1 MALGHLPLV
10 RCGIKIARLTG
21 PGPFSIK
28 VFLDNSESEQ
38 KQSRAA
44 LTLAALG
51 IVYGDIGTSP
61 LYAAKEVFNPTHGIA
76 LDTGTI
82 LGGISAI
89 FWALMVVVSL
99 KYVTLIMRAD
109 NRGEGGIMALLALSS
124 SAVQKFP
131 RWRVVLPMLGAFGA
145 ALFYGDAVLT
155 PAISVLSAVEGL
167 EVGTTALKPFVV
179 PISVGVLIA
188 LFAFQR
194 HGTAVV
200 GIFFGPVMLVWFS
213 SLAVAGVFSI
223 ANEPAI
229 LAALNPIHAL
239 TFVTAHGWASFIVLG
254 AVVLGV
260 TGAEAL
266 YADMGHF
273 GKSPIRTA
281 WFGLVFPALALNYLG
296 QGALLMSNP
305 AAVGNPFY
313 LMFPNWA
320 LYPMV
325 GLATMATVIASQAT
339 ISGAYSLTKQA
350 IQLGFLPR
358 MNIIHTSARAYGQ
371 IYLPGVNWVLLSAVL
386 AAVIGFGSS
395 TALASAYGL
404 SVTGTMLI
412 DTFLTF
418 FVIRYGWGY
427 NLVLCVLATGFF
439 IIVDAAFFSA
449 SLLKLTE
456 GGWFP
461 LLMAS
466 IIYTVMTTWRRGRK
480 ILVQRLQTSAI
491 PLDPFVVSLFAD
503 PPMRVHGTA
512 IFMAADRDAVPHA
525 LLHNLSHNKVIHE
538 RVVFL
543 TVKIAEV
550 PSVPLEERVK
560 VEPMGHECY
569 RISMRF
575 GFKDRPDVTK
585 ALDLCKPHGLEFHMM
600 ETSFFLNR
608 ETLIPVLDTWG
619 GMALWRERMFATM
632 ARNASSVTD
641 YFNIP
646 TNRVIELGTQIEI

>member
-1 MALGHLPLV
+1 MDTSDTD
-10 RCGIKIARLTG
+10 K
-21 PGPFSIK
+21 
-28 VFLDNSESEQ
+28 
-38 KQSRAA
+38 KQTRAA

-61 LYAAKEVFNPTHGIA
+61 LYAAKEVFNPSHGIT
-76 LDTGTI
+76 LDAGTI

-89 FWALMVVVSL
+89 LWSLMVVVSL

-109 NRGEGGIMALLALSS
+109 NKGEGGIMALLALSS
-124 SAVQKFP
+124 SAVQRFP
-131 RWRVVLPMLGAFGA
+131 RWRVALPILGGFGA

-155 PAISVLSAVEGL
+155 PAVTVLSAVEGL
-167 EVGTTALKPFVV
+167 EVGTSAFKPFVV
-179 PISVGVLIA
+179 PIAVGIIVA
-188 LFAFQR
+188 LFMFQR
-194 HGTAVV
+194 RGTAVV
-200 GIFFGPVMLVWFS
+200 GKLFGPVMLIWFS
-213 SLAVAGVFSI
+213 TLAVGGIFHIVT
-223 ANEPAI
+223 EPRI
-229 LAALNPIHAL
+229 LGALNPFHAL
-239 TFVTAHGWASFIVLG
+239 KFITAHGWSSFIVLG
-254 AVVLGV
+254 AVVLAV

-273 GKSPIRTA
+273 GRSPIQTA
-281 WFGLVFPALALNYLG
+281 WFSLVFPALALNYMG
-296 QGALLMSNP
+296 QGALLLSDP
-305 AAVGNPFY
+305 SAISNPFY
-313 LMFPNWA
+313 LMFPEWA

-325 GLATMATVIASQAT
+325 ALATMAGIIASQAT

-358 MNIIHTSARAYGQ
+358 MNILHPSREIGQ
-371 IYLPGVNWVLLSAVL
+371 IYVPAVNWVLLAAVL
-386 AAVIGFGSS
+386 GAVIGFGSS

-418 FVIRYGWGY
+418 FVIRFAWKY
-427 NLVLCVLATGFF
+427 NLVLCLLATGFF
-439 IIVDAAFFSA
+439 IIVDVAFFSA
-449 SLLKLTE
+449 SLVKFAD

-461 LLMAS
+461 ILMAVL
-466 IIYTVMTTWRRGRK
+466 IYTVMLTWRRGRH
-480 ILVQRLQTSAI
+480 ILAKRRQSSAI
-491 PLDPFVVSLFAD
+491 PLDPFLASLFAD
-503 PPMRVHGTA
+503 PPVRVPGTA
-512 IFMAADRDAVPHA
+512 VFMAADEGAVPHA

-543 TVKIAEV
+543 AVTIEDVPWVPVEDRIKIEA
-550 PSVPLEERVK
+550 
-560 VEPMGHECY
+560 MGHECY
-569 RISMRF
+569 RVGMRF
-575 GFKDRPDVTK
+575 GFKDRPDVSK
-585 ALDLCKPHGLEFHMM
+585 MLELCEPQGLEFNMM

-608 ETLIPVLDTWG
+608 ETLIPVLDVPG

>member
-1 MALGHLPLV
+1 
-10 RCGIKIARLTG
+10 
-21 PGPFSIK
+21 
-28 VFLDNSESEQ
+28 LDSTET
-38 KQSRAA
+38 KQLQHSQTRAA
-44 LTLAALG
+44 LTLTALG
-51 IVYGDIGTSP
+51 IVYGDIGTSV
-61 LYAAKEVFNPTHGIA
+61 LYAAKEVFNPSHGIP
-76 LDTGTI
+76 LDHGTI
-82 LGGISAI
+82 IGGISAI
-89 FWALMVVVSL
+89 FWSLMVVVSL

-109 NRGEGGIMALLALSS
+109 NKGEGGIMALLALSS
-124 SAVQKFP
+124 SAVQRYP
-131 RWRVVLPMLGAFGA
+131 RWRSGLMLLGAFGA

-179 PISVGVLIA
+179 PISVGVLVA

-200 GIFFGPVMLVWFS
+200 GKLFGPVMVLWFAA
-213 SLAVAGVFSI
+213 LAVVGVYGI
-223 ANEPAI
+223 IGNPAI
-229 LAALNPIHAL
+229 LAALNPLHAL

-273 GKSPIRTA
+273 GKRPIRMA
-281 WFGLVFPALALNYLG
+281 WFGLVFPALSLNYLG

-305 AAVGNPFY
+305 EAVGNPFY
-313 LMFPNWA
+313 LMFPGWA

-325 GLATMATVIASQAT
+325 GLATAATVIASQAT

-358 MNIIHTSARAYGQ
+358 MNIVHTSAEIGQ
-371 IYLPGVNWVLLSAVL
+371 IYLPGVNWILLAAVL
-386 AAVIGFGSS
+386 AAVVGFGSS
-395 TALASAYGL
+395 SALASAYGL

-418 FVIRYGWGY
+418 FVIRFAWKY
-427 NLVLCVLATGFF
+427 NLLLCLLATGFF
-439 IIVDAAFFSA
+439 IIVDIAFFSA
-449 SLLKLTE
+449 SFLKLSE

-461 LLMAS
+461 LMMAT
-466 IIYTVMTTWRRGRK
+466 IVYTVMLTWRRGRE
-480 ILVQRLQTSAI
+480 ILVSRLQSSAI
-491 PLDPFVVSLFAD
+491 PLGAFRNSLFEY
-503 PPMRVHGTA
+503 PPTKVHGTA
-512 IFMAADRDAVPHA
+512 IFMAADPGAVPHA
-525 LLHNLSHNKVIHE
+525 LLHNLSHNKVMHE
-538 RVVFL
+538 RVVFV
-543 TVKIAEV
+543 TVSIGDV
-550 PSVPLEERVK
+550 PWVPAEERVK
-560 VEPMGHECY
+560 VEPMGQEWY
-569 RISMRF
+569 MVRMQF
-575 GFKDRPDVTK
+575 GFKDRPDVSAGL
-585 ALDLCKPHGLEFHMM
+585 ALCAKYGLEFNLM

-608 ETLIPVLDTWG
+608 ETLIPVSGNVD

>member
-1 MALGHLPLV
+1 MD
-10 RCGIKIARLTG
+10 T
-21 PGPFSIK
+21 
-28 VFLDNSESEQ
+28 SESQ
-38 KQSRAA
+38 HKQSRAA

-61 LYAAKEVFNPTHGIA
+61 LYAAKEVFNPSHGIP

-89 FWALMVVVSL
+89 FWSLMVVVSL
-99 KYVTLIMRAD
+99 KYVLLIMRAD
-109 NRGEGGIMALLALSS
+109 NKGEGGIMALLALSS
-124 SAVQKFP
+124 SAVQRFP
-131 RWRVVLPMLGAFGA
+131 RWRLILPMLGGFGA

-179 PISVGVLIA
+179 PVSVGVIVA
-188 LFAFQR
+188 LFLFQR

-200 GIFFGPVMLVWFS
+200 GKLFGPVMLVWFS
-213 SLAVAGVFSI
+213 ALALGGIYSI
-223 ANEPAI
+223 FKEPAI
-229 LAALNPIHAL
+229 LAALNPYHAL
-239 TFVTAHGWASFIVLG
+239 HFITAHGWASFIVLG

-273 GKSPIRTA
+273 GRTPIQTA

-296 QGALLMSNP
+296 QGALLMINP
-305 AAVGNPFY
+305 AAVTNPFY
-313 LMFPNWA
+313 QMFPAWA

-358 MNIIHTSARAYGQ
+358 MNVIHTSAREIGQ
-371 IYLPGVNWVLLSAVL
+371 IYLPGVNWILL
-386 AAVIGFGSS
+386 AAVVAAVVGFGSS
-395 TALASAYGL
+395 GALASAYGL
-404 SVTGTMLI
+404 SVTGTMAI

-418 FVIRYGWGY
+418 FVIRYGWNY
-427 NLVLCVLATGFF
+427 NPVLCVLSTGFF
-439 IIVDAAFFSA
+439 IIVDMAFFSA
-449 SLLKLTE
+449 SMLKLAE

-461 LLMAS
+461 LLMAAL
-466 IIYTVMTTWRRGRK
+466 IFTVMATWRRGRQ
-480 ILVQRLQTSAI
+480 ILAERLKTSAI
-491 PLDPFVVSLFAD
+491 PLDPFLQSLFLD
-503 PPMRVHGTA
+503 PPTRVRGTA
-512 IFMAADRDAVPHA
+512 IFLAADPKAVPHA

-543 TVKIAEV
+543 TVTIVDEPWV
-550 PSVPLEERVK
+550 PFSERVK

-569 RISMRF
+569 RIAVRF
-575 GFKDRPDVTK
+575 GFKNRPDVSQ
-585 ALDLCKPHGLEFHMM
+585 ALELCKPFGLEFNLM
-600 ETSFFLNR
+600 ETSFFLSR
-608 ETLIPVLDTWG
+608 ETIIPVLDDWG

>member
-1 MALGHLPLV
+1 MD
-10 RCGIKIARLTG
+10 
-21 PGPFSIK
+21 S
-28 VFLDNSESEQ
+28 NESLETEH
-38 KQSRAA
+38 KQSHAA

-51 IVYGDIGTSP
+51 IVYGDIGTSV
-61 LYAAKEVFNPTHGIA
+61 LYAAKEVFNPSHGIP
-76 LDTGTI
+76 LDAGTI
-82 LGGISAI
+82 IGGISAI
-89 FWALMVVVSL
+89 FWSLMVVVSL

-109 NRGEGGIMALLALSS
+109 NKGEGGIMALVALSS
-124 SAVQKFP
+124 SAVQRFP
-131 RWRVVLPMLGAFGA
+131 RWRVALLMLGAFGA

-167 EVGTTALKPFVV
+167 GVGAPGLKPFIV
-179 PISVGVLIA
+179 PISVGVLVA

-200 GIFFGPVMLVWFS
+200 GKLFGPVMVLWFVV
-213 SLAVAGVFSI
+213 LAAVGVYSI
-223 ANEPAI
+223 AQNPAI
-229 LAALNPIHAL
+229 LSALNPIHAL
-239 TFVTAHGWASFIVLG
+239 TFTTAHGWASFIVLG

-273 GKSPIRTA
+273 GKAPIRTA

-305 AAVGNPFY
+305 AAVGNPFF

-325 GLATMATVIASQAT
+325 GLATAATVIASQAT

-358 MNIIHTSARAYGQ
+358 MNIIHTSAREIGQ
-371 IYLPGVNWVLLSAVL
+371 IYLPGVNWILLAAVL

-395 TALASAYGL
+395 SALASAYGL
-404 SVTGTMLI
+404 AVTGTMLI

-418 FVIRYGWGY
+418 FVIRFAWGY
-427 NLVLCVLATGFF
+427 NLVLCVLATVFF
-439 IIVDAAFFSA
+439 IVVDAAFFSA
-449 SLLKLTE
+449 SLLKLAE

-461 LLMAS
+461 LLMAT
-466 IIYTVMTTWRRGRK
+466 IVYVVMLTWRRGRE
-480 ILVQRLQTSAI
+480 ILVRRLQNSAI
-491 PLDPFVVSLFAD
+491 PLEPFLKSLFVD
-503 PPMRVHGTA
+503 PPMRVPGTA
-512 IFMAADRDAVPHA
+512 IFMAADPGAVPHA
-525 LLHNLSHNKVIHE
+525 LLHNLSHNKVMHE
-538 RVVFL
+538 RVVFVSV
-543 TVKIAEV
+543 TIGDV
-550 PSVPLEERVK
+550 PKVPPEERIS
-560 VEPMGHECY
+560 VERMGHEWY
-569 RISMRF
+569 LVRMNF
-575 GFKDRPDVTK
+575 GFKDRPDVSQ
-585 ALDLCKPHGLEFHMM
+585 ALKECKSHGLEFNIM

-608 ETLIPVLDTWG
+608 ETLIPVEGNTD

-646 TNRVIELGTQIEI
+646 SNRVIELGTQIEI

>member
-1 MALGHLPLV
+1 
-10 RCGIKIARLTG
+10 
-21 PGPFSIK
+21 
-28 VFLDNSESEQ
+28 LDTSESHH

-61 LYAAKEVFNPTHGIA
+61 LYAAKEVFNPAHGIV
-76 LDTGTI
+76 LDPDTI

-89 FWALMVVVSL
+89 FWALMIVVSL
-99 KYVTLIMRAD
+99 KYVLLIMRAD
-109 NRGEGGIMALLALSS
+109 NKGEGGIMALLALSS
-124 SAVQKFP
+124 SAVQRFP
-131 RWRVVLPMLGAFGA
+131 RWRVVLPMLGGFGA

-167 EVGTTALKPFVV
+167 EVAMPALQAFVV
-179 PISVGVLIA
+179 PVAAGVIIA
-188 LFAFQR
+188 LFMFQR

-200 GIFFGPVMLVWFS
+200 GKLFGPVMLTWFS
-213 SLAVAGVFSI
+213 TLAVVGIYSI
-223 ANEPAI
+223 AKEPGI
-229 LAALNPIHAL
+229 LAALNPLHAI
-239 TFVTAHGWASFIVLG
+239 TFITAHGWASFIVLG

-273 GKSPIRTA
+273 GRTPIQTA

-296 QGALLMSNP
+296 QGALLMADP
-305 AAVGNPFY
+305 TAVGNPFY
-313 LMFPNWA
+313 LMFPGWA
-320 LYPMV
+320 LYPMI

-358 MNIIHTSARAYGQ
+358 MNIVHTSAREIGQ
-371 IYLPGVNWVLLSAVL
+371 IYLPGVNWILLTSVL

-404 SVTGTMLI
+404 SVTGTMAI

-418 FVIRYGWGY
+418 FVIRYLWNF
-427 NLVLCVLATGFF
+427 NLALCVLSTGFF
-439 IIVDAAFFSA
+439 IIVDMAFFSA
-449 SLLKLTE
+449 SMLKLAD

-466 IIYTVMTTWRRGRK
+466 LIFMVMATWRRGRK

-491 PLDPFVVSLFAD
+491 PLDPFLQSLFSD
-503 PPMRVHGTA
+503 PPVRVPGTA
-512 IFMAADRDAVPHA
+512 IFMAADPKAVPHA

-543 TVKIAEV
+543 TVTIADV
-550 PSVPLEERVK
+550 PWVPFSERVDMTA
-560 VEPMGHECY
+560 MGHECF
-569 RISMRF
+569 RVSMRF
-575 GFKDRPDVTK
+575 GFKNRPDVTQ
-585 ALDLCKPHGLEFHMM
+585 ALELLKPYGLEFNLM

-608 ETLIPVLDTWG
+608 ETLIPVPDDWG
-619 GMALWRERMFATM
+619 GMALWRERMFAAM

-641 YFNIP
+641 FFNIP

>member
-1 MALGHLPLV
+1 M
-10 RCGIKIARLTG
+10 
-21 PGPFSIK
+21 S
-28 VFLDNSESEQ
+28 LDTRESQ
-38 KQSRAA
+38 LKQSRAS

-61 LYAAKEVFNPTHGIA
+61 LYAAKEVFNPSHGIA
-76 LDTGTI
+76 LDVSTI

-89 FWALMVVVSL
+89 FWSLMVVVSL

-109 NRGEGGIMALLALSS
+109 NKGEGGIMALLALSS
-124 SAVQKFP
+124 TAVQRHP
-131 RWRVVLPMLGAFGA
+131 RWRRTLLVLGAFGA

-179 PISVGVLIA
+179 PVSVGVIVA
-188 LFAFQR
+188 LFMFQR

-200 GIFFGPVMLVWFS
+200 GRYFGPVMLAWFS
-213 SLAVAGVFSI
+213 ALAIVGVYSI
-223 ANEPAI
+223 LREPAI
-229 LAALNPIHAL
+229 LAALNPLHA
-239 TFVTAHGWASFIVLG
+239 FNFITAHGWASFVVLG

-273 GKSPIRTA
+273 GRSPIRTA

-296 QGALLMSNP
+296 QGALLLLNP

-313 LMFPNWA
+313 LMFPAWA

-325 GLATMATVIASQAT
+325 GLATAATVIAAQAT

-358 MNIIHTSARAYGQ
+358 MNIVHTSAREIGQ
-371 IYLPGVNWVLLSAVL
+371 IYLPGVNWTLLAGVLT
-386 AAVIGFGSS
+386 AVIGFGSS

-412 DTFLTF
+412 ETFLTF
-418 FVIRYGWGY
+418 FVIRFVWGY

-439 IIVDAAFFSA
+439 ILVDIAFFSA

-461 LLMAS
+461 LLLAS
-466 IIYTVMTTWRRGRK
+466 LIFTVMLTWRRGRQ
-480 ILVQRLQTSAI
+480 ILTRRLQSAAI
-491 PLDPFVVSLFAD
+491 PLDAFLPSLFAD
-503 PPMRVHGTA
+503 SPTRVPGTA
-512 IFMAADRDAVPHA
+512 IFMASDGDSVPHA

-538 RVVFL
+538 RVLFL
-543 TVKIAEV
+543 RVLIEDV
-550 PSVPLEERVK
+550 PWVPFSERVE
-560 VEPMGHECY
+560 VAPMGNQCY
-569 RISMRF
+569 RVTMRF
-575 GFKDRPDVTK
+575 GFKNRPDVSH
-585 ALDLCKPHGLEFHMM
+585 ALELCKPFGLEFNML
-600 ETSFFLNR
+600 ETSFFLSR
-608 ETLIPVLDTWG
+608 ETLIPVRDIDS

>member
-1 MALGHLPLV
+1 MDT
-10 RCGIKIARLTG
+10 R
-21 PGPFSIK
+21 
-28 VFLDNSESEQ
+28 ESQ
-38 KQSRAA
+38 HKQSRAA

-61 LYAAKEVFNPTHGIA
+61 LYAAKEVFNPSHGIA
-76 LDTGTI
+76 LDTVTI

-89 FWALMVVVSL
+89 FWSLMIVVSL

-109 NRGEGGIMALLALSS
+109 NKGEGGIMALLALSS
-124 SAVQKFP
+124 SSVQRFP
-131 RWRVVLPMLGAFGA
+131 RWRVVLPLLGAFGA

-155 PAISVLSAVEGL
+155 PAVTVLSAVEGL
-167 EVGTTALKPFVV
+167 EVGTTAFKPFVV
-179 PISVGVLIA
+179 PIAVGIVVA
-188 LFAFQR
+188 LFMFQR

-200 GIFFGPVMLVWFS
+200 GKLFGPVMLVWFS
-213 SLAVAGVFSI
+213 ALALAGISGIVR
-223 ANEPAI
+223 EPTV
-229 LAALNPIHAL
+229 LAALSPHHAIR
-239 TFVTAHGWASFIVLG
+239 FVTAHGFSSFVVLG
-254 AVVLGV
+254 AVVLAV

-273 GKSPIRTA
+273 GKAPIRAA

-305 AAVGNPFY
+305 EAIANPFY
-313 LMFPNWA
+313 LMFPGWA

-325 GLATMATVIASQAT
+325 ALATMAGVVASQAT

-358 MNIIHTSARAYGQ
+358 MNVVHTSDREIGQ
-371 IYLPGVNWVLLSAVL
+371 IYLPGVNWILMAAVV

-404 SVTGTMLI
+404 SVTGTMMI

-418 FVIRYGWGY
+418 FVIRYLWRY
-427 NLVLCVLATGFF
+427 NVVLCVLSTGFF
-439 IIVDAAFFSA
+439 IMVDVAFFSA
-449 SLLKLTE
+449 SMLKFLE

-466 IIYTVMTTWRRGRK
+466 LIFLVMTTWRRGRQ
-480 ILVQRLQTSAI
+480 ILVQRLQSAAI
-491 PLDPFVVSLFAD
+491 PLDPFLGSLFSD
-503 PPMRVHGTA
+503 PPMRVPGTA
-512 IFMAADRDAVPHA
+512 IFLAADPKAVPHA

-543 TVKIAEV
+543 TVTIADV
-550 PSVPLEERVK
+550 PWVPNSERVT
-560 VEPMGHECY
+560 VEPLGNECY
-569 RISMRF
+569 RIGLRF
-575 GFKDRPDVTK
+575 GFKNRPDVSQ
-585 ALDLCKPHGLEFHMM
+585 ALDLCKPYGLEFNLM

-608 ETLIPVLDTWG
+608 ETLIPVVDNWG
-619 GMALWRERMFATM
+619 GMALWRERMFVAM

-646 TNRVIELGTQIEI
+646 TNRVIELGSQIEI